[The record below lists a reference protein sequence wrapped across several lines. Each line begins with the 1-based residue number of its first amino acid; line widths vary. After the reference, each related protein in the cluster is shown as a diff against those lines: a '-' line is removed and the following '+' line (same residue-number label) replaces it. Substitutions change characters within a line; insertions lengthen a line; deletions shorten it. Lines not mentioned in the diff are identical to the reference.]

1 MHRDL
6 YGSELGASQ
15 VTRTAYCPLPVGP
28 RCTWQD
34 LVHTVVAVLAF
45 SAACWAMLQTS
56 VAIGWLVML
65 GVFLAARLVR
75 MLVPGGDVFG

>member
-1 MHRDL
+1 M
-6 YGSELGASQ
+6 
-15 VTRTAYCPLPVGP
+15 
-28 RCTWQD
+28 
-34 LVHTVVAVLAF
+34 HTVVAVLAF

>member
-28 RCTWQD
+28 RFTWQD